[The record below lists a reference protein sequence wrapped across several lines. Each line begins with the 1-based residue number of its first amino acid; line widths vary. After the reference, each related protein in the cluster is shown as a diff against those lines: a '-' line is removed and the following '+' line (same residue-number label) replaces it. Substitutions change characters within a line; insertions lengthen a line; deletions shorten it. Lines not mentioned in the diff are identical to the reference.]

1 MGINYMITEIVK
13 YSPDCDDG
21 MKIRILFCQE
31 SSAENDSDRNPLVE
45 TNFNDLL
52 QELTQK
58 AFDEG
63 RDYERERPKHD

>member
-1 MGINYMITEIVK
+1 MITEIVK
-13 YSPDCDDG
+13 YSPDSDDG
-21 MKIRILFCQE
+21 MRIRILFCHE

-45 TNFNDLL
+45 TDFNNLL

-63 RDYERERPKHD
+63 RDYERKRTKNARSN